1 MARPLVCLGHRR
13 FDNRCIIPQLP
24 AHVLASLVVS
34 LFFLF
39 IPLSR
44 YLFTFFL
51 GEISAVF
58 AVLPCPVIVAATRY
72 VWTRDYLSELFQA
85 GDILAARVL
94 GLWDFVSDC

>member
-1 MARPLVCLGHRR
+1 MHYTTAPGTCT
-13 FDNRCIIPQLP
+13 CIISGIT
-24 AHVLASLVVS
+24 VLSFYPFHL
-34 LFFLF
+34 
-39 IPLSR
+39 IPMLSR
-44 YLFTFFL
+44 HLFTFFL